1 MPCDS
6 VATIKTIL
14 AKIGL
19 DAFLKSAEGFTP
31 LKNYLEK
38 EGFSNVSLTHY
49 GPHYQV
55 ISLNTSTLSF
65 LSHKEEVRCE
75 SPDLKE
81 QEKIEQSI
89 SKLQDF
95 LAQQKAI
102 KAITKKF
109 EVISTQKT
117 TKATILSIMI

>member
-19 DAFLKSAEGFTP
+19 DIFLKTAESFVP

-65 LSHKEEVRCE
+65 LSHKEGVRCE